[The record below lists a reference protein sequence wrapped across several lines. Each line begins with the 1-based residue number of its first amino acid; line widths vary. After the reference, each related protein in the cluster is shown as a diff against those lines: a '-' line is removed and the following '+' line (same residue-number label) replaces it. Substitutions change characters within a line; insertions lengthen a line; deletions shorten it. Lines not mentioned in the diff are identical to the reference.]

1 MLRDN
6 DLIELPKALG
16 NLARLKE
23 LHLQNN
29 RLTALP
35 PELGM
40 LTLFSHEQTI
50 TYSVH
55 QTIESRLSK
64 VHDLYNPHEQAQI
77 HSTTEKKIIWSLN
90 TTPSPACCHFLFAQE

>member
-1 MLRDN
+1 MLQLVLRDN

-40 LTLFSHEQTI
+40 LILFSYEQTV

-55 QTIESRLSK
+55 QTMESGLSK

-77 HSTTEKKIIWSLN
+77 HSTTEKKIMW
-90 TTPSPACCHFLFAQE
+90 